1 MNFHS
6 QSATFTRL
14 SFDFFF
20 AKQIITLD
28 KEIISP
34 FFQNEKIYFCQDRG
48 VNFVYITILPRKIRI
63 IVFQSVI
70 KILFKSRN
78 CIKFSRAQFLFLSYH
93 VSLDLYSVS
102 NEILT
107 RDNFFPSRERMFRLH
122 LFALV
127 GSKMKRLMLSATIIR
142 ASRGLIKML
151 LKIRE
156 WYRRSEC
163 NFAMM
168 ISNPIETNDFIRFY
182 YPIIV
187 QFLPFDNHD
196 NNNNLFFPELG
207 GIFFEIAKKLI
218 K

>member
-1 MNFHS
+1 M
-6 QSATFTRL
+6 L
-14 SFDFFF
+14 
-20 AKQIITLD
+20 
-28 KEIISP
+28 
-34 FFQNEKIYFCQDRG
+34 
-48 VNFVYITILPRKIRI
+48 
-63 IVFQSVI
+63 
-70 KILFKSRN
+70 
-78 CIKFSRAQFLFLSYH
+78 
-93 VSLDLYSVS
+93 
-102 NEILT
+102 
-107 RDNFFPSRERMFRLH
+107 
-122 LFALV
+122 
-127 GSKMKRLMLSATIIR
+127 LSATIIR
-142 ASRGLIKML
+142 TSRGLIKML

>member
-20 AKQIITLD
+20 AKQIITLN

-107 RDNFFPSRERMFRLH
+107 RDNFFSTWEGCSVYICSR
-122 LFALV
+122 
-127 GSKMKRLMLSATIIR
+127 SSD
-142 ASRGLIKML
+142 
-151 LKIRE
+151 
-156 WYRRSEC
+156 RRWNGWCCQLRSYGRVE
-163 NFAMM
+163 
-168 ISNPIETNDFIRFY
+168 
-182 YPIIV
+182 
-187 QFLPFDNHD
+187 
-196 NNNNLFFPELG
+196 G
-207 GIFFEIAKKLI
+207 
-218 K
+218 